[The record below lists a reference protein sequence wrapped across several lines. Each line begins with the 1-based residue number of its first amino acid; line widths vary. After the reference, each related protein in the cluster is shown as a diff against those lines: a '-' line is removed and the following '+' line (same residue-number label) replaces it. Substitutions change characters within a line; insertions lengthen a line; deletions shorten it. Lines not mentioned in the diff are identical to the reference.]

1 MLQVRFVTGSAE
13 RDFRPLPRLL
23 LSCNMR
29 VLGAEPAFASFHH
42 PPEANMP
49 STRSSSVRPHRLA
62 LAIAALL
69 PFGTVLAQEAAP
81 AAPAQSE
88 ATTLDAVQVTAQRR
102 VENIKDVPVSI
113 STISSEKLD
122 VLASGGNDVRFLS
135 ARVPSLNIE
144 SSYGRAFPRF
154 YIRGLGNTDFDL
166 NASQPVSLIYD
177 EVVQESPLL
186 KGFPVFDLERIE
198 VLRGPQGTLFGR
210 NTPAGVVKFESA
222 KPTQEFGGY
231 GRVSYGTDDMW
242 NVEGAVGGGL
252 TDRWSARASVL
263 FQRRE
268 DSVTNTN
275 IPGPDRGAEGYDE
288 SAARV
293 QFLYEGDA
301 FEGLF
306 HLHKRHLNGTARLFR
321 ANIIDPGTNN
331 LVPGFDRDQVSTD
344 GVNFSELDTWG
355 GSARLRWELGRVN
368 LYSITGYETAES
380 LNRGD
385 IDGGFGAAFLGPG
398 NSGPGF
404 IPFASESADGLP
416 DHRQITQEFRIESN
430 EWGRFDW
437 QAGLFYYDEDIT
449 IDSFNYD
456 SLTAGNPQ
464 AGHAIQEQRNK
475 AWAVFASG
483 DFDVTDKLKLRGGLR
498 YTQDKKDFSASIL
511 EGAPFG
517 APVGGPYLVNTDV
530 DDVSGD
536 LSAVYALNEDINLYA
551 RVAKGFRA
559 PSIQGRLLFA
569 SATAP
574 NGGVSTADSEEVIS
588 YEAGIKADLW
598 DKRARIGFNVFR
610 YDVNDQQIIAVGGGS
625 NIATLLNADKT
636 IGQGFELDLEAYL
649 TDNLLLTLGS
659 SYNDTE
665 IDDPGLFLP
674 GCGGGCTV
682 TDPLTAN
689 GYSIDGNSLPQAPKW
704 VHNVTARWAV
714 PVGEGEFYVFTDWAY
729 RSEVNFFL
737 YESVEFT
744 GKSSLE
750 GGLRI
755 GYNWNQGD
763 YGVAV
768 FGRNIT
774 DQTRIVGGIDF
785 NNLTGF
791 LNEPRTVGVEFSARF

>member
-1 MLQVRFVTGSAE
+1 MSQLRSA
-13 RDFRPLPRLL
+13 
-23 LSCNMR
+23 
-29 VLGAEPAFASFHH
+29 A
-42 PPEANMP
+42 
-49 STRSSSVRPHRLA
+49 VRPHRLA
-62 LAIAALL
+62 FAIAALL
-69 PFGTVLAQEAAP
+69 PLGTAFAQETP
-81 AAPAQSE
+81 AATTESQE
-88 ATTLDAVQVTAQRR
+88 ASTLDTVQVTAQRK
-102 VENIKDVPVSI
+102 VENIQDVPVSI
-113 STISSEKLD
+113 SSVSAEKLD
-122 VLASGGNDVRFLS
+122 VLGSGGSDVRFLS

-222 KPTQEFGGY
+222 KPSRELTGY
-231 GRVSYGTDDMW
+231 GQLSYGTDNMW
-242 NVEGAVGGGL
+242 NFEGAVGGPL
-252 TDRWSARASVL
+252 SERWSARVSAL
-263 FQRRE
+263 YQRKE
-268 DSVTNTN
+268 DWVDNTYA
-275 IPGPDRGAEGYDE
+275 GPSDGFEGYDE

-301 FEGLF
+301 FEALLN
-306 HLHKRHLNGTARLFR
+306 LHKRHLNGTARLFR
-321 ANIIDPGTNN
+321 ANIIEPGSNRF
-331 LVPGFDRDQVSTD
+331 VAGFDKDKVSLD

-355 GSARLRWELGRVN
+355 GSARLRWDLGDYS
-368 LYSITGYETAES
+368 LHSITGYETAES

-385 IDGGFGAAFLGPG
+385 IDGGYGAAFLGPG

-416 DHRQITQEFRIESN
+416 DHKQITQEFRLESDYSGKFN
-430 EWGRFDW
+430 W
-437 QAGLFYYDEDIT
+437 QAGVFYFKEDIT

-456 SLTAGNPQ
+456 SLTPGNPQ
-464 AGHAIQEQRNK
+464 AGHAVQEQENT

-483 DFDVTDKLKLRGGLR
+483 EYDATDKLKLRGGVR
-498 YTQDKKDFSASIL
+498 YTQDKKDFSASVL
-511 EGAPFG
+511 EAAPFG
-517 APVGGPYLVNTDV
+517 APVGGPYVVSTDV
-530 DDVSGD
+530 DDVSWD
-536 LSAVYALNEDINLYA
+536 ASAVYAFNDDVNFYG

-569 SATAP
+569 DDEAP

-588 YEAGIKADLW
+588 YEIGVKADLW
-598 DKRARIGFNVFR
+598 DKRARVGFNLFR
-610 YDVNDQQIIAVGGGS
+610 YNVDNQQIIAVGGGS
-625 NIATLLNADKT
+625 NIATLLNADKSV
-636 IGQGFELDLEAYL
+636 GQGFELDLEAYL
-649 TDNLLLTLGS
+649 TDSLLVTLGS

-665 IDDPGLFLP
+665 IKDRNLAVA

-682 TDPLTAN
+682 IDDAVLDPVTNLPTGFYYIN
-689 GYSIDGNSLPQAPKW
+689 GNSLPQAPKW
-704 VHNVTARWAV
+704 VHNLTARYGI
-714 PVGEGEFYVFTDWAY
+714 PMGEGAELYVYTDWAY

-737 YESVEFT
+737 YESLEFR

-750 GGLRI
+750 GGLRV
-755 GYNWNQGD
+755 GYGWNYGD
-763 YGVAV
+763 YDVAL

-774 DQTRIVGGIDF
+774 DQTRIVGAIDF

-791 LNEPRTVGVEFSARF
+791 INEPRSYGIEFTAKF

>member
-1 MLQVRFVTGSAE
+1 MS
-13 RDFRPLPRLL
+13 
-23 LSCNMR
+23 
-29 VLGAEPAFASFHH
+29 
-42 PPEANMP
+42 
-49 STRSSSVRPHRLA
+49 STRSFSVRPHRLA

-69 PFGTVLAQEAAP
+69 PFGSVFAQDAAP
-81 AAPAQSE
+81 AVPAPAE
-88 ATTLDAVQVTAQRR
+88 KAATTLDAVQVTAQRR
-102 VENIKDVPVSI
+102 VENIQDVPVSI

-177 EVVQESPLL
+177 DVVQESPLL

-231 GRVSYGTDDMW
+231 GRVSYGTDNMW

-268 DSVTNTN
+268 DSVDNTFA
-275 IPGPDRGAEGYDE
+275 GPSDGFEGYDE

-306 HLHKRHLNGTARLFR
+306 NLHKRHLNGTARLFR
-321 ANIIDPGTNN
+321 ANIIKPGTNE
-331 LVPGFDRDQVSTD
+331 LVAGFDRDQVSTD

-355 GSARLRWELGRVN
+355 GSARLRWDFGKVT

-416 DHRQITQEFRIESN
+416 DHRQVTQEFRVESN

-437 QAGLFYYDEDIT
+437 QAGLFYYDEDIS

-456 SLTAGNPQ
+456 SLTPGNPR
-464 AGHAIQEQRNK
+464 AGYAIQQQRNK
-475 AWAVFASG
+475 AWAAFASG
-483 DFDVTDKLKLRGGLR
+483 DFDLTDKFKLRGGLR
-498 YTQDKKDFSASIL
+498 YTQDKKDFSASVL
-511 EGAPFG
+511 EAAPFSA
-517 APVGGPYLVNTDV
+517 APVGGPYTVHTDV
-530 DDVSGD
+530 DDVSWD
-536 LSAVYALNEDINLYA
+536 LSGVYAMNENVNLFA

-569 SATAP
+569 SAAAVAN
-574 NGGVSTADSEEVIS
+574 NGGVSTAGSEEVIS

-598 DKRARIGFNVFR
+598 DKRARLGFNVFR
-610 YDVNDQQIIAVGGGS
+610 YDVSDQQIIAVGGGG
-625 NIATLLNADKT
+625 NTATLLNADKT
-636 IGQGFELDLEAYL
+636 LGQGFELDLEAYL
-649 TDNLLLTLGS
+649 TDNLLVTLGS

-665 IDDPGLFLP
+665 IDDKNLAVP

-682 TDPLTAN
+682 TDPETAP
-689 GYSIDGNSLPQAPKW
+689 GSGLYRIDGNSLPQAPKW
-704 VHNVTARWAV
+704 VHNLTARWAM
-714 PVGEGEFYVFTDWAY
+714 PVGEGGELYVFTDWAY
-729 RSEVNFFL
+729 RSEVDFFL
-737 YESVEFT
+737 YDSVEFT
-744 GKSSLE
+744 GKSSFE

>member
-1 MLQVRFVTGSAE
+1 MSQ
-13 RDFRPLPRLL
+13 
-23 LSCNMR
+23 
-29 VLGAEPAFASFHH
+29 
-42 PPEANMP
+42 
-49 STRSSSVRPHRLA
+49 TRSSVRPHRLA

-69 PFGTVLAQEAAP
+69 PFGSALAQDAATAPKTEA
-81 AAPAQSE
+81 S
-88 ATTLDAVQVTAQRR
+88 TLDTVQVTAQRK
-102 VENIKDVPVSI
+102 VENIQDVPVSI
-113 STISSEKLD
+113 SSVSGEKLD
-122 VLASGGNDVRFLS
+122 VLGSGGNDVRFLS

-166 NASQPVSLIYD
+166 NASQPVSLVYD

-222 KPTQEFGGY
+222 KPTRELDGY
-231 GRVSYGTDDMW
+231 AQVSYGSDEMW
-242 NVEGAVGGGL
+242 NFEGAIGGPL
-252 TDRWSARASVL
+252 SERWSARVSAL
-263 FQRRE
+263 YQRKE
-268 DSVTNTN
+268 DWVTNQYE
-275 IPGPDRGAEGYDE
+275 PGPDRGAEGYDE
-288 SAARV
+288 TAARV

-301 FEGLF
+301 FQALF
-306 HLHKRHLNGTARLFR
+306 NLHKRHLNGTARLFR
-321 ANIIDPGTNN
+321 ANIIQPGTNDF
-331 LVPGFDRDQVSTD
+331 VPGFDKDKVWTD

-355 GSARLRWELGRVN
+355 GSARLRWDLGDYN

-385 IDGGFGAAFLGPG
+385 IDGGYGAVFLPD
-398 NSGPGF
+398 SGPGT

-416 DHRQITQEFRIESN
+416 DHKQITQEFRLESDYTGAFN
-430 EWGRFDW
+430 W
-437 QAGLFYYDEDIT
+437 QAGLFFYKEDIT

-456 SLTAGNPQ
+456 SLTDGNPL
-464 AGHAIQEQRNK
+464 AGHAIQNQKND

-483 DFDVTDKLKLRGGLR
+483 EYQATDKLKLRGGVR
-498 YTQDKKDFSASIL
+498 YTQDEKDFSASVL
-511 EGAPFG
+511 EPAPFG
-517 APVGGPYLVNTDV
+517 APVGGPYTVNTDK
-530 DDVSGD
+530 DNVSWD
-536 LSAVYALNEDINLYA
+536 LSAVYAANDNINLFA
-551 RVAKGFRA
+551 RVATGFRA
-559 PSIQGRLLFA
+559 PSVQGRLLFA
-569 SATAP
+569 SALAP
-574 NGGVSTADSEEVIS
+574 NGGVSTADSEKVIS

-598 DKRARIGFNVFR
+598 DKRARLGFTVFR
-610 YDVNDQQIIAVGGGS
+610 YDVDDQQIIAVGGGS

-636 IGQGFELDLEAYL
+636 VGQGFELDLEAYVL
-649 TDNLLLTLGS
+649 DNLLVTFGS

-665 IDDPGLFLP
+665 IKDADLGVAP
-674 GCGGGCTV
+674 CGGGCTV
-682 TDPLTAN
+682 TDPIVGGFARIN
-689 GYSIDGNSLPQAPKW
+689 GNPLPQAPKW
-704 VHNVTARWAV
+704 VHNLTARYSV
-714 PVGEGEFYVFTDWAY
+714 PMGEGAELYFYTDWAY

-755 GYNWNQGD
+755 GYGWNYGD
-763 YGVAV
+763 YEVAL

-791 LNEPRTVGVEFSARF
+791 INEPRTVGAEFTMKF

>member
-1 MLQVRFVTGSAE
+1 
-13 RDFRPLPRLL
+13 
-23 LSCNMR
+23 
-29 VLGAEPAFASFHH
+29 
-42 PPEANMP
+42 MP
-49 STRSSSVRPHRLA
+49 SSRSSSVRPHRLA

-69 PFGTVLAQEAAP
+69 PFGTVLAQETAP
-81 AAPAQSE
+81 AASTQSE
-88 ATTLDAVQVTAQRR
+88 ATTLDAIEVTAQRR

-231 GRVSYGTDDMW
+231 GKVSYGTDDMW

-268 DSVTNTN
+268 DSVTNTY

-306 HLHKRHLNGTARLFR
+306 NLHKRHLNGTARLFR

-331 LVPGFDRDQVSTD
+331 LVPGFDRDKVSTD

-355 GSARLRWELGRVN
+355 ASARLRWELGRVN

-437 QAGLFYYDEDIT
+437 QAGLFFYDEDIT

-498 YTQDKKDFSASIL
+498 YTQDKKDFSASVL
-511 EGAPFG
+511 EAAPFG
-517 APVGGPYLVNTDV
+517 APVGGPYTVNTDV

-536 LSAVYALNEDINLYA
+536 FSAVYALNEDVNLYA
-551 RVAKGFRA
+551 RVAKGVRA

-649 TDNLLLTLGS
+649 TDNLLVTLGS

-665 IDDPGLFLP
+665 IDDPSLFLP

-682 TDPLTAN
+682 TDPLTPS

-704 VHNVTARWAV
+704 VHNLTARWAM
-714 PVGEGEFYVFTDWAY
+714 PVGSGEVYVFTDWAY

-744 GKSSLE
+744 GKSSVE

-768 FGRNIT
+768 FG
-774 DQTRIVGGIDF
+774 
-785 NNLTGF
+785 
-791 LNEPRTVGVEFSARF
+791 

>member
-1 MLQVRFVTGSAE
+1 MAPPQT
-13 RDFRPLPRLL
+13 FRNATAMTQPVADRARSRALPR
-23 LSCNMR
+23 
-29 VLGAEPAFASFHH
+29 
-42 PPEANMP
+42 
-49 STRSSSVRPHRLA
+49 HRLM

-69 PFGTVLAQEAAP
+69 PLGTVAFAQEAAQDP
-81 AAPAQSE
+81 APATE
-88 ATTLDAVQVTAQRR
+88 ATTTTPAGEAATLDTIEVTAQRR
-102 VENIKDVPVSI
+102 TENVQDVPVSI
-113 STISSEKLD
+113 STVSSEKLD
-122 VLASGGNDVRFLS
+122 VLGSGGNDIRFLS
-135 ARVPSLNIE
+135 GRVPSLNIE

-222 KPTQEFGGY
+222 KPSQDFDGY
-231 GRVSYGTDDMW
+231 AQVSVGSYDAF
-242 NVEGAVGGGL
+242 NFEGAVGGPL
-252 TDRWSARASVL
+252 TDRWSARVAAL
-263 FQRRE
+263 YQRR
-268 DSVTNTN
+268 DDWVDNTY
-275 IPGPDRGAEGYDE
+275 PGPNDGFEGYDE

-306 HLHKRHLNGTARLFR
+306 NLHKRHMNGTARVFR
-321 ANIIDPGTNN
+321 AGIIERGTNN
-331 LVPGFDRDQVSTD
+331 LAPGFDKDKASLD
-344 GVNFSELDTWG
+344 GVNFSDLETWG
-355 GSARLRWELGRVN
+355 GSARLRWEFGRVN

-404 IPFASESADGLP
+404 IPFAAESADGLP
-416 DHRQITQEFRIESN
+416 DHSQFTQEFRIESN

-437 QAGLFYYDEDIT
+437 QAGLFYFDEDIT

-456 SLTAGNPQ
+456 SLAGNIQ
-464 AGHAIQEQRNK
+464 AGHAVQTQQNK

-483 DFDVTDKLKLRGGLR
+483 DFDVTEKFKLRGGLR
-498 YTQDKKDFSASIL
+498 YTQDEKDFSAAIL
-511 EGAPFG
+511 ESAPFG
-517 APVGGPYLVNTDV
+517 APVTGPLLEHTDV
-530 DDVSGD
+530 NDVSWD
-536 LSAVYALNEDINLYA
+536 LSGLYALNDNVNFYA

-559 PSIQGRLLFA
+559 PSIQGRLLFQFPVPDPSVA
-569 SATAP
+569 
-574 NGGVSTADSEEVIS
+574 GSEEVIS

-598 DKRARIGFNVFR
+598 DKRARLGFNVFR
-610 YDVNDQQIIAVGGGS
+610 YDVEDQQLIAVGGA
-625 NIATLLNADKT
+625 NNTAILLNADKT
-636 IGQGFELDLEAYL
+636 HGQGFELDLEAYL
-649 TDNLLLTLGS
+649 TDALLVTLGS

-665 IDDPGLFLP
+665 IDDADLAVLP
-674 GCGGGCTV
+674 CGGGCTP
-682 TDPLTAN
+682 TDPQGPGGTRL
-689 GYSIDGNSLPQAPKW
+689 IDGNPLPQAPKW
-704 VHNVTARWAV
+704 VHNVTARYGI
-714 PVGEGEFYVFTDWAY
+714 PVGDDGEFFVYTDWAY

-737 YESVEFT
+737 YESPEFR

-750 GGLRI
+750 GGLRV
-755 GYNWNQGD
+755 GYNWDVGK
-763 YGVAV
+763 YEVAV

-791 LNEPRTVGVEFSARF
+791 INEPRTYGLEFTARF